1 MSDLTTQEQ
10 NATPQPLSLAERTAA
25 GKVLRDKV
33 PRSSHADW
41 KPTPNRPDPIALLE
55 ESNQGRLPELLPL
68 RYGRML
74 TSPFAFLRGSASI
87 MAADLSETPKT
98 GIAVQAC
105 GDCHLANFGGYGTPE
120 RNLVFDVNDFDET
133 LPAPWEWDIKRLA
146 ASIIV
151 AGRYLKLSDK
161 TSQEAALTA
170 VQSYREHMNEYA
182 QMTVLDVWYSHIG
195 VESLLTFT
203 LNAKEQ
209 KKLKQEVKKAQTL
222 TPVLEL
228 YKLTEMVNGQHR
240 FIDNPPL
247 VFHPLPEDPLAEEM
261 LSVFHKYRKSLRDD
275 WRVLLDHYHVVDVA
289 MKVVGVGSVGTRC
302 GVALLVAGHND
313 PLFLQIKEA
322 RASVLEPYAGKSV
335 YKNHAQRVVAGQ
347 RLMQAA
353 SDIFLGWTRG
363 DSGHDFYLRQL
374 RDVKTTVVVEGMSDA
389 DLRGYSNLCGWAL
402 ARAHA
407 RSGDRVMI
415 SGYLG
420 QNDIFDQAIAHFA
433 VAYADQTEKDYQE
446 LVAAVKA
453 GRLKAMPQNQVLS
466 TGTD

>member
-1 MSDLTTQEQ
+1 MSDLTTQKQ
-10 NATPQPLSLAERTAA
+10 NPTPQPLSLAERTAA
-25 GKVLRDKV
+25 GKALRDKV

-41 KPTPNRPDPIALLE
+41 KPAPNRPDPIALLE
-55 ESNQGRLPELLPL
+55 ESNQGRLPELLPI

-98 GIAVQAC
+98 GIKVQAC
-105 GDCHLANFGGYGTPE
+105 GDCHLSNFGGYGTPE

-133 LPAPWEWDIKRLA
+133 LPAPWEWDVKRLA
-146 ASIIV
+146 ASIVV
-151 AGRYLKLSDK
+151 AGRSLKLSDK
-161 TSQEAALTA
+161 ASQEAARTA
-170 VQSYREHMNEYA
+170 VQSYREHMNEYT
-182 QMTVLDVWYSHIG
+182 QMTVLEVWYSHIG

-203 LNAKEQ
+203 RNATEQ
-209 KKLKQEVKKAQTL
+209 KKLKQEVKKAHIL

-228 YKLTEMVNGQHR
+228 HKLTEMVNGQRR

-247 VFHPLPEDPLAEEM
+247 VFHPSPADLLAEEM
-261 LSVFHKYRKSLRDD
+261 VSVFHKYRKTLRDD
-275 WRVLLDHYHVVDVA
+275 WCVLLDEYHVVDVA

-347 RLMQAA
+347 QLMQAA

-374 RDVKTTVVVEGMSDA
+374 RDMKTSVEVEGMSEV
-389 DLRGYSNLCGWAL
+389 DLHGYSPLCGWAL

-420 QNDIFDQAIAHFA
+420 QRDTFDQAIAHFA
-433 VAYADQTEKDYQE
+433 VAYADQTEQDYQE
-446 LVAAVKA
+446 LAAAVKA
-453 GRLKAMPQNQVLS
+453 GRLRAIQK
-466 TGTD
+466 

>member
-1 MSDLTTQEQ
+1 MEDSTAKKQ
-10 NATPQPLSLAERTAA
+10 NSTSRPLSIAERVAA
-25 GKVLRDKV
+25 GKALRDKV
-33 PRSSHADW
+33 PRSSHEDW
-41 KPTPNRPDPIALLE
+41 KPSPNRSEPIDLLE
-55 ESNQGRLPELLPL
+55 ESNQGRLPELLPI

-74 TSPFAFLRGSASI
+74 TSPFAFLRGAASI

-98 GIAVQAC
+98 GIKVQAC
-105 GDCHLANFGGYGTPE
+105 GDCHLSNFGGYGTPE

-133 LPAPWEWDIKRLA
+133 LPAPWEWDVKRLA
-146 ASIIV
+146 ASVVV
-151 AGRYLKLSDK
+151 AGRSLKLSDK

-182 QMTVLDVWYSHIG
+182 QMTVLEVWYSHIG

-203 LNAKEQ
+203 RNAKEQ

-228 YKLTEMVNGQHR
+228 HKLTEVVNGQRR

-247 VFHPLPEDPLAEEM
+247 VFHPSPADPLAEEM
-261 LSVFHKYRKSLRDD
+261 LSVFHKYRKTLRDD
-275 WRVLLDHYHVVDVA
+275 WRVLLDEYHVVDVV

-302 GVALLVAGHND
+302 GVALLVAGHDD

-322 RASVLEPYAGKSV
+322 RASVLEPYVGKST

-347 RLMQAA
+347 QLMQAA
-353 SDIFLGWTRG
+353 SDIFLGWTRD

-374 RDVKTTVVVEGMSDA
+374 RDMKTAVAVEGMSEA

-415 SGYLG
+415 SSYLG
-420 QNDIFDQAIAHFA
+420 QRDIFDQAIAHFA
-433 VAYADQTEKDYQE
+433 VAYADQTEQDYKE
-446 LVAAVKA
+446 LVVAVKT
-453 GRLKAMPQNQVLS
+453 GRLRAIQE
-466 TGTD
+466 

>member
-1 MSDLTTQEQ
+1 MSALITQKL
-10 NATPQPLSLAERTAA
+10 NSTPQPLSLAERTAA
-25 GKVLRDKV
+25 GKALRDKV
-33 PRSSHADW
+33 PRSSHEDW
-41 KPTPNRPDPIALLE
+41 KPAPNRSEPVALLE
-55 ESNQGRLPELLPL
+55 ESNQGRLPELLPI

-74 TSPFAFLRGSASI
+74 TSAFAFLRGSASI

-98 GIAVQAC
+98 GIKVQAC
-105 GDCHLANFGGYGTPE
+105 GDCHLSNFGGYGTPE
-120 RNLVFDVNDFDET
+120 RNLVFDVSDFDET
-133 LPAPWEWDIKRLA
+133 LPAPWEWDVKRLA
-146 ASIIV
+146 ASIVV
-151 AGRYLKLSDK
+151 AGRSLKLSDK
-161 TSQEAALTA
+161 TSQEAARTA

-182 QMTVLDVWYSHIG
+182 QMTVLEVWYSHIG

-203 LNAKEQ
+203 RNAKEQ
-209 KKLKQEVKKAQTL
+209 KKLKQEVKKAETL

-228 YKLTEMVNGQHR
+228 HKLTEMVKGQRR

-247 VFHPLPEDPLAEEM
+247 VFHPSPADPLAEEM
-261 LSVFHKYRKSLRDD
+261 LSVFHKYRKTLRDD
-275 WRVLLDHYHVVDVA
+275 WRVLLDDYHVVDVA

-322 RASVLEPYAGKSV
+322 RASVLEPYAGKSI
-335 YKNHAQRVVAGQ
+335 YKNHAQRVVSGQ
-347 RLMQAA
+347 QLMQAA

-374 RDVKTTVVVEGMSDA
+374 RDMKTPVAVEGMSEA
-389 DLRGYSNLCGWAL
+389 DLHGYSNLCGWAL

-415 SGYLG
+415 SAYLG
-420 QNDIFDQAIAHFA
+420 QKDTFDQAIAHFA
-433 VAYADQTEKDYQE
+433 VAYADQTEQDYQE

-453 GRLKAMPQNQVLS
+453 GRLKAIQA
-466 TGTD
+466 